1 MHHAREVGVE
11 SFERGAR
18 EALLS
23 DAEDWSFDEE
33 LAQLDV
39 EMTSVADVFRKD
51 ETNKM
56 INGVE
61 VSCSFLLLKVLTGP
75 DESNDREISRRKSL
89 SRLTLVSINPILIC
103 GTVSSLASTT

>member
-1 MHHAREVGVE
+1 ME
-11 SFERGAR
+11 SFERGSR

-33 LAQLDV
+33 LAQLEV
-39 EMTSVADVFRKD
+39 EMKSVADVFRKD

-61 VSCSFLLLKVLTGP
+61 VGCCLKKV
-75 DESNDREISRRKSL
+75 
-89 SRLTLVSINPILIC
+89 C
-103 GTVSSLASTT
+103 

>member
-1 MHHAREVGVE
+1 ME
-11 SFERGAR
+11 SFERGSR

-33 LAQLDV
+33 LAQLEV
-39 EMTSVADVFRKD
+39 EMKSVADVFRKD

-61 VSCSFLLLKVLTGP
+61 VGRCLRKCANPGSRAI
-75 DESNDREISRRKSL
+75 DRERSRHKSRSQL
-89 SRLTLVSINPILIC
+89 ILHSINP
-103 GTVSSLASTT
+103 S